1 MMFKLPY
8 PCVSRDGA
16 LSFPSTTGVQD
27 GEKIFFT
34 PAAKLPGTPFS
45 ACERVA
51 ENPETGRRNRIGAR
65 KSARKMYVRR
75 RHLDLTDLT
84 RSLNWLRL
92 KSRFEGL
99 LRTTEAY
106 LNRIATAVPEHDV
119 HDAFVVFAEKMLTD
133 TRLRAVFQR
142 MVSRA
147 RIAHRYSFL
156 NPQKNSG
163 RCSPH
168 DANEFYRLGNFPD
181 TARRMKLFEES
192 APVLMRKAVDRL
204 ALNEQERSSI
214 THVLVTCCTGLYAP
228 GLDFE
233 IVDHLGLSPGVE
245 RTMIGFMGCYGAINA
260 LKLARHIVRSDPKA
274 GVLMVNL
281 ELCTLHFQE
290 TQELEQVLSFLIFAD
305 GAAAS
310 LISVREQGF
319 ALDSFKAETVPG
331 TRGLITW
338 KIGRLGFDMFLSGQV
353 PGELGRAFHERQ
365 VMAERDG
372 IDLWAVHPGGRSI
385 LDAVEKGL
393 ELPTGALAASREVL
407 SCFGNMS
414 SATVMFVLQRL
425 MQRARAGQR
434 GCAMSFGPGL
444 TAETMLFHAV

>member
-1 MMFKLPY
+1 L
-8 PCVSRDGA
+8 RI
-16 LSFPSTTGVQD
+16 TT
-27 GEKIFFT
+27 
-34 PAAKLPGTPFS
+34 
-45 ACERVA
+45 
-51 ENPETGRRNRIGAR
+51 
-65 KSARKMYVRR
+65 
-75 RHLDLTDLT
+75 
-84 RSLNWLRL
+84 
-92 KSRFEGL
+92 
-99 LRTTEAY
+99 AY
-106 LNRIATAVPEHDV
+106 LNRIASAVPEHDV
-119 HDAFVVFAEKMLTD
+119 HDAFVVFAEKMLAD
-133 TRLRAVFQR
+133 TRLHTVFRR

-147 RIAHRYSFL
+147 KIAHRYSFL
-156 NPQKNSG
+156 DPQKGSG
-163 RCSPH
+163 QFSSH
-168 DANEFYRLGNFPD
+168 DAHEFYRLGNFPN
-181 TARRMKLFEES
+181 TARRMELFEQS

-204 ALNEQERSSI
+204 ALNEKERSSI

-233 IVDHLGLSPGVE
+233 IIDHVGLSAGVE
-245 RTMIGFMGCYGAINA
+245 RTMVGFMGCYAAINA

-281 ELCTLHFQE
+281 ELCTLHLQE

-310 LISVREQGF
+310 LITACEQGF
-319 ALDSFKAETVPG
+319 ALDSFKAVMVPE

-338 KIGRLGFDMFLSGQV
+338 KIRGLGFDMLLSGQV
-353 PGELGRAFHERQ
+353 PAALARALHEGELM
-365 VMAERDG
+365 VERDG

-393 ELPTGALAASREVL
+393 ELPVGALAASREVL

-425 MQRARAGQR
+425 MQQARPGQR

-444 TAETMLFHAV
+444 TAETMRFHAV